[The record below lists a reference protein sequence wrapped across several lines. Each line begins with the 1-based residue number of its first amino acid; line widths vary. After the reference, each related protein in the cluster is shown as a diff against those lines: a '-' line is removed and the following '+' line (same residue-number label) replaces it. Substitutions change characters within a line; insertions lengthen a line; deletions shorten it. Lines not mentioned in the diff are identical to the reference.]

1 MKILYIDDDQT
12 MRKIVKHIVDVI
24 GAELLEAEDGRGGLR
39 LLEDID
45 GKVDLILLDWI
56 MPEMNGMEFL
66 QAAKAD
72 GRFKEIP
79 VIMLTGVTQKEKMI
93 DAIRAGA
100 KQYITKPFTS
110 EELLTKLV
118 QALGLDSLEML

>member
-1 MKILYIDDDQT
+1 MRVLFIDDDPT
-12 MRKIVKHIVDVI
+12 IRKIVRHIVDVI
-24 GAELLEAEDGRGGLR
+24 DAELLEAEDGKAGLH
-39 LLEDID
+39 LLEEME

-72 GRFKEIP
+72 GRFKDIP

-118 QALGLDSLEML
+118 QALGLDSLEKL